1 MTIDFNK
8 ISLIIIYH
16 NNSKVIALSNAGSYS
31 IDKAKNLTIVEFL
44 LLLAKEYQNDL
55 LVWCH
60 INLKEQL
67 ILQHLISYFIIKS
80 YYFLITHLIRTIL
93 IK

>member
-1 MTIDFNK
+1 M
-8 ISLIIIYH
+8 IIIYH

-67 ILQHLISYFIIKS
+67 NTIHTFTDFYF
-80 YYFLITHLIRTIL
+80 
-93 IK
+93 